1 MKKLMTV
8 LLGLSLSL
16 GMVAASDDKHKDDK
30 KHAEKGHDDKGHD
43 DKGHD
48 KKDHKN
54 DKKH

>member
-1 MKKLMTV
+1 MKKFMTV

-30 KHAEKGHDDKGHD
+30 HKEE
-43 DKGHD
+43 

>member
-1 MKKLMTV
+1 MKKFMTV

-16 GMVAASDDKHKDDK
+16 GAVAASDDKHKDDK
-30 KHAEKGHDDKGHD
+30 HKEE
-43 DKGHD
+43 

>member
-16 GMVAASDDKHKDDK
+16 GMVAAADDTHKDDKHK
-30 KHAEKGHDDKGHD
+30 EE
-43 DKGHD
+43 

>member
-1 MKKLMTV
+1 MKKFMTV

-16 GMVAASDDKHKDDK
+16 GVVAASDDHKDDK
-30 KHAEKGHDDKGHD
+30 HKEE
-43 DKGHD
+43 

>member
-1 MKKLMTV
+1 MTV

-30 KHAEKGHDDKGHD
+30 HKEE
-43 DKGHD
+43 

>member
-1 MKKLMTV
+1 MKKFMTV

-16 GMVAASDDKHKDDK
+16 GVVAAAYDHKDDKHK
-30 KHAEKGHDDKGHD
+30 EE
-43 DKGHD
+43 